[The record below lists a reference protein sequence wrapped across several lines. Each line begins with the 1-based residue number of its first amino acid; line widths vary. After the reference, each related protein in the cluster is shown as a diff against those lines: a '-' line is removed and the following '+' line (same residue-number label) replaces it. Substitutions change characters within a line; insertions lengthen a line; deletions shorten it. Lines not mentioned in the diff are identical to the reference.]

1 MTILQVTLQPFGIL
15 NALRNRF
22 VIPFA
27 ISFLQ
32 RIALF
37 NPKESFTYKTVG
49 GLKRAAFPLTERRNP
64 RARR

>member
-1 MTILQVTLQPFGIL
+1 MTVLQVTLQPFGIL

-32 RIALF
+32 RVALF

-49 GLKRAAFPLTERRNP
+49 G
-64 RARR
+64 